1 MDKFKQIQKY
11 SKEFNAIIVHS
22 MKLIECNKE
31 KCKKETNRQ
40 KKYGDI
46 VMAKIAKL
54 SKQEEKTKSFRSFN
68 KKKLLYAIVII
79 STWM

>member
-31 KCKKETNRQ
+31 KCKKKLIGKKNMEILLWQ
-40 KKYGDI
+40 KSQNY
-46 VMAKIAKL
+46 L
-54 SKQEEKTKSFRSFN
+54 SKKKKQN
-68 KKKLLYAIVII
+68 LLGHLIKKKLLYAIVII